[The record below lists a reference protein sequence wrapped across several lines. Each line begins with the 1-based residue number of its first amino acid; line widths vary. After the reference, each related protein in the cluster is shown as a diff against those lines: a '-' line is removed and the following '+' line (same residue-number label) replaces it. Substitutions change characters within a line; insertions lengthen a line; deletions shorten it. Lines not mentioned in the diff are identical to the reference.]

1 MYYNI
6 YHFHIMNSKNNSPV
20 INPMARQN
28 IYISPSLHPMNKKFY
43 MESLSLSLSSSSDD
57 STISSD
63 TNSETNSHPF
73 FSSNESLMSLEDY
86 RLNIGEEKKQ
96 DDHIRLSNY
105 NRGIISSVCCWC
117 RRD

>member
-1 MYYNI
+1 
-6 YHFHIMNSKNNSPV
+6 MNSKNNSPV

-43 MESLSLSLSSSSDD
+43 MESLSLSSDD

-73 FSSNESLMSLEDY
+73 F
-86 RLNIGEEKKQ
+86 
-96 DDHIRLSNY
+96 
-105 NRGIISSVCCWC
+105 
-117 RRD
+117 